1 MKKLTAMLAAT
12 ATAVLLSSPAM
23 AFHSGGVAECE
34 GCHTMHNSYEGKVVE
49 KEDGTATGLAT
60 QFKSGPF
67 LLKGNDQSSA
77 CLNCHESTPGSYHI
91 STPKVQPTT
100 GPLATNP
107 ITQFTPGGDFS
118 WLKISYTYSA
128 YNANGSEESAGE
140 RHGHN
145 IIAAD
150 YGYVADSTQ
159 TKAPGG
165 NYDPTKFYCSSCH
178 DPHGRYRRAAD
189 DLNFATT
196 GKAIYSSGSYGGVAK
211 TVNGTTYAVGAYRIL
226 GGKDYA
232 PKSYAGVT
240 PFVNDP
246 PLAIAP
252 SSYNTSDVAGGIN
265 GTVIVKYGSGM
276 SEWCGNCHG
285 GLVLSSGGWT
295 SGMGGLVH
303 PVGGNAKLSQGY
315 PNSVA
320 TNYNA
325 YVSSGVMTG
334 SAATS
339 YSNLVPFETGD
350 VTTATLKA
358 EAALPVAGSNSQA
371 MCLSCHR
378 AHASGF
384 SSMLRFDAGSTEF
397 QTTLDAAGN
406 PSYNGTD
413 INGGSASPSPKN
425 LGRSLSDWQASY
437 WGRPAAAFGG
447 YQRVLCNK
455 CHAKD

>member
-1 MKKLTAMLAAT
+1 MKRVTTMLAVS

-23 AFHSGGVAECE
+23 AFHAGGVAECE
-34 GCHTMHNSYEGKVVE
+34 GCHTMHNSYEGKIVE
-49 KEDGTATGLAT
+49 KEDGSPTGLAT

-77 CLNCHESTPGSYHI
+77 CLNCHENPAGSYHI
-91 STPKVQPTT
+91 STPGVQPTT

-107 ITQFTPGGDFS
+107 IQQFTPGGDFS
-118 WLKISYTYSA
+118 WLKITYTYSA
-128 YNANGSEESAGE
+128 YNTAGSEESAGE

-145 IIAAD
+145 IIAVD
-150 YGYVADSTQ
+150 YGYEKDGVQ
-159 TKAPGG
+159 KVAPGG
-165 NYDPTKFYCSSCH
+165 NYDPANFYCSSCH

-196 GKAIYSSGSYGGVAK
+196 GKAIYSSGSYGGAPK
-211 TVNGTTYAVGAYRIL
+211 TVNGTTYAIGAYRIL
-226 GGKDYA
+226 AGKAYA
-232 PKSYAGVT
+232 PKGYVGVT
-240 PFVNDP
+240 PFTQDP

-252 SSYNTSDVAGGIN
+252 SSYNTSDQTLS

-285 GLVLSSGGWT
+285 ALALTTGWT

-303 PVGGNAKLSQGY
+303 PVGAAAKLKQGY
-315 PNSVA
+315 PDTIAN
-320 TNYNA
+320 NYNK
-325 YVSSGVMTG
+325 YVTSGIMTG
-334 SAATS
+334 TSATAYT
-339 YSNLVPFETGD
+339 NLVPFETGD

-358 EAALPVAGSNSQA
+358 QAALPVAGDESRA

-397 QTTLDAAGN
+397 QTTLDSAGN
-406 PSYNGTD
+406 PSYNGTN

-425 LGRSLSDWQASY
+425 LGRSISDWQAAY
-437 WGRPAAAFGG
+437 NGRPATVFGG